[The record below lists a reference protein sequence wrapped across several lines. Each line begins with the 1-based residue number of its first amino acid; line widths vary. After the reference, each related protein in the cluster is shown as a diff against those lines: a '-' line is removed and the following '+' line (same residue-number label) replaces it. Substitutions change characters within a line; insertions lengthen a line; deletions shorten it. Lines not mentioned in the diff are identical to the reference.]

1 MQEIIQ
7 EITLFDNDYKTNIKI
22 NQSLQV
28 TTITQ
33 NFYKSG
39 KKKGLP
45 SSDYKYYFFNDDLI
59 YNDFTK
65 QFQNIEIEYTEKNL
79 AFLNQFVRG
88 DKFILSRLNLTN

>member
-1 MQEIIQ
+1 MQTITL
-7 EITLFDNDYKTNIKI
+7 ITLFNNSYKTNIKI

-59 YNDFTK
+59 YNDFIK

-79 AFLNQFVRG
+79 AFLSQFMHG
-88 DKFILSRLNLTN
+88 DDFILSRLNLTN